1 MKTKFFN
8 YEFGSKEWIWK
19 LFVTRFLYTKSL
31 ALTKRYKMNENYIFY
46 PDNFVPVDVLWANN
60 IHLFELKSCAFT
72 FVFPLP
78 NVLTVFLREGKI
90 HIVHIINKPL
100 LHLLNFLR
108 SLNMTALLDQYLT
121 RNWACSQFKTKLMAS
136 FVLSFPRQCYY
147 HFHCIV

>member
-19 LFVTRFLYTKSL
+19 LFVTRFCTKKGL
-31 ALTKRYKMNENYIFY
+31 ALTKRYKLNEDYIFY
-46 PDNFVPVDVLWANN
+46 RDNFVPVDVLWANN
-60 IHLFELKSCAFT
+60 IHLFELGFCAFT
-72 FVFPLP
+72 FVFLLP

-90 HIVHIINKPL
+90 HIVYIINKPL

-108 SLNMTALLDQYLT
+108 SLNMTALLDQS
-121 RNWACSQFKTKLMAS
+121 NTKLSMFTIQNKADGFFCALFS
-136 FVLSFPRQCYY
+136 SRVYY